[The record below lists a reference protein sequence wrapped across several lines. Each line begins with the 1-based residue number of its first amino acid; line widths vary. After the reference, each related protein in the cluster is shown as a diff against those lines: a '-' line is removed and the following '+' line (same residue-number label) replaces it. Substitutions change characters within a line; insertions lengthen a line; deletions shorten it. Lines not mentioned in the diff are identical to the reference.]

1 MEMFSICLP
10 GKRFTF
16 HIYTSSLPT
25 KFLRA
30 SSFPDLHNSL
40 IYCFSLTEK
49 LYYNEEVMQWAYYRS
64 IHWFYMC
71 TNSRCGQID
80 RMMEWLIEI
89 CYLLYKEQYWELKYC
104 PIHGRKFFKSAT
116 NMRHYCPKAR
126 MHGYENQAMDVRMAH
141 HTGEIIFF
149 FISTLDSV
157 YLEYLFLKRE
167 ILPPGNAIMLPLN
180 WNWQHI

>member
-1 MEMFSICLP
+1 
-10 GKRFTF
+10 
-16 HIYTSSLPT
+16 
-25 KFLRA
+25 
-30 SSFPDLHNSL
+30 
-40 IYCFSLTEK
+40 
-49 LYYNEEVMQWAYYRS
+49 MQWVYYRS

-104 PIHGRKFFKSAT
+104 PVHGRKFFKSAT

-141 HTGEIIFF
+141 HTGEIIYFF
-149 FISTLDSV
+149 FHLNLGLSV
-157 YLEYLFLKRE
+157 FGVLIPQERNTSPRKCNHASIKLELTAYIENYLCCYCNKT
-167 ILPPGNAIMLPLN
+167 A
-180 WNWQHI
+180 QT